1 MNVKLHETYFRLFCA
16 HMHFNENSNRNHAK
30 TKNGL
35 NRWVVVYPKAQKGEK
50 AIAKKIKEAPTFS
63 KLI

>member
-1 MNVKLHETYFRLFCA
+1 MKIPRGT
-16 HMHFNENSNRNHAK
+16 MPK
-30 TKNGL
+30 QKNGL
-35 NRWVVVYPKAQKGEK
+35 DRWVVVYPKAQKGEK